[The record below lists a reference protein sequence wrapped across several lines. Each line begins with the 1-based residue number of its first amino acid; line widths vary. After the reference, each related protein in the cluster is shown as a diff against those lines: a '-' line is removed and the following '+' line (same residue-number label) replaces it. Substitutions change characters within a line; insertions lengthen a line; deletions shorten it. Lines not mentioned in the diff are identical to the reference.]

1 MHRLILVCL
10 LLGGCVS
17 SSGSVQY
24 SVTTEYDK
32 LGNTTKVSELW
43 KGKSSTRASGDSGLK
58 ASKKDIDFGITMQN
72 DVSVHLK
79 AGSNIEG
86 MKSKNATILSVL
98 EGMSNE
104 EKASALRS
112 FATIFA
118 IP

>member
-1 MHRLILVCL
+1 MRRLILICL

-24 SVTTEYDK
+24 SITKEFDK
-32 LGNTTKVSELW
+32 EGNTTKITELW
-43 KGKSSTRASGDSGLK
+43 NGKSSTRASGDSGIK

-72 DVSVHLK
+72 DISVHLK

-86 MKSKNATILSVL
+86 MKSKNATILSIL